1 MLSII
6 SDIVAFF
13 QEYRYYDYEL
23 EPFWKLLKA
32 SIGQQKLVVWKLS
45 LAYTHFFSIVHMLV
59 WCTMYDFQDSTEFL
73 QQIFCCICVPCISS
87 VLCNWGLFLIQEGHH
102 IGFGNKM
109 SIESWKS
116 QIVQQSLRVK
126 PSNLIACQR
135 SITTDMHS
143 NFVVCLSFVASVHP
157 AC

>member
-59 WCTMYDFQDSTEFL
+59 WCTMYDFQDSTEFF

-109 SIESWKS
+109 FRSPWIMNFRIS
-116 QIVQQSLRVK
+116 Q
-126 PSNLIACQR
+126 LIALRLNPKRLWLNLQKQGNQKLR
-135 SITTDMHS
+135 TTVPVLAIS
-143 NFVVCLSFVASVHP
+143 RP
-157 AC
+157 

>member
-59 WCTMYDFQDSTEFL
+59 WCTMFDFQDSTEFF
-73 QQIFCCICVPCISS
+73 QQIFCCICVQCISS
-87 VLCNWGLFLIQEGHH
+87 VLKFKYMLLGPFFNS
-102 IGFGNKM
+102 GFGNKM
-109 SIESWKS
+109 SIEPWKS